1 MSKQTISRESS
12 KAWNPQTTGWVW
24 TQKTKQQG
32 TCALETRADRIN
44 DHWNFWPR
52 GDRRSCLFLALA
64 WGLEEDFEKG
74 RRLQEKQLWAVHH
87 HNVGHLSHWSWWF
100 SVGTMMLS
108 AALSKYISLPGGV
121 TSWLPGG
128 ICLRVSK
135 ASWISLLHQLM
146 WTRRQVS
153 MKVTEGINGAAK
165 VTMASVRIPGDT
177 RGELYQCQSVRHCS
191 VWLAAWSQTTRK
203 VSSLLGSGNL
213 GQIR

>member
-52 GDRRSCLFLALA
+52 GDWRSCLFLALA

-100 SVGTMMLS
+100 SVGTMMPS
-108 AALSKYISLPGGV
+108 AALSKCKPSRWGDIMTTWRDLPTGLKSILNQFSSSV
-121 TSWLPGG
+121 N
-128 ICLRVSK
+128 VNKK
-135 ASWISLLHQLM
+135 ASLHESDRRNKWGRRSHNGQCKDSRWHSRRAISVPISPTL
-146 WTRRQVS
+146 
-153 MKVTEGINGAAK
+153 
-165 VTMASVRIPGDT
+165 
-177 RGELYQCQSVRHCS
+177 QC
-191 VWLAAWSQTTRK
+191 LT
-203 VSSLLGSGNL
+203 SSLKSDH
-213 GQIR
+213 